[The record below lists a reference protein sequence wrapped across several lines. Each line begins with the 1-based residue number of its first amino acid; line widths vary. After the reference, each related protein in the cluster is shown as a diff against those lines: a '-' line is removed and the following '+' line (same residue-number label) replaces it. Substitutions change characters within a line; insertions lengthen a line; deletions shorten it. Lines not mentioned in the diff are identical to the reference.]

1 MTTLYV
7 AQTSNL
13 SPQETRAKFM
23 WNAKRTDRV
32 ALPRQLRLDPEMGAL
47 IRAQAESNR
56 RTIQQELLHL
66 LEISL
71 KAKSVTFRHPRRRTM
86 PAKKKPIQH
95 GTTYAYTV
103 HRCRCER
110 CRAANTAYIRNYRKQ
125 TEGRKIA

>member
-1 MTTLYV
+1 
-7 AQTSNL
+7 
-13 SPQETRAKFM
+13 M

-32 ALPRQLRLDPEMGAL
+32 ALPSQLRLDPEMGAL

-66 LEISL
+66 LEKSL
-71 KAKSVTFRHPRRRTM
+71 KAQSITFRHARARRPM

>member
-1 MTTLYV
+1 MKLYV
-7 AQTSNL
+7 AQTSNR
-13 SPQETRAKFM
+13 SPQEITERFM
-23 WNAKRTDRV
+23 WNQKRTDRV
-32 ALPRQLRLDPEMGAL
+32 ALPSQLRLDPEMGAL
-47 IRAQAESNR
+47 IRSRAESNR

-66 LEISL
+66 LEKSL
-71 KAKSVTFRHPRRRTM
+71 KAQSVTFRHPRRRTM

-110 CRAANTAYIRNYRKQ
+110 CRAANTTYIRNYRKQ